1 MCLGLMRFYLAKY
14 ISKHKLG
21 EEMKLELIRYRTC
34 GWIFLFLNM
43 TLTVII
49 FFMVY
54 WNRTFEH
61 HEITAI
67 TLAAYTFVTF
77 TMAIINL
84 IKYRKYNSPVLSAG
98 KAINLAAAC
107 VSMLTLESTLL
118 TTFHD
123 GTLGLMGQ
131 KIMLGATGA
140 AISIFIII
148 MAIYMIV
155 QSNKKLK
162 LLKMEEE

>member
-1 MCLGLMRFYLAKY
+1 M
-14 ISKHKLG
+14 
-21 EEMKLELIRYRTC
+21 ELIRYRTC
-34 GWIFLFLNM
+34 GWIFLIMNM

-84 IKYRKYNSPVLSAG
+84 VKYRKYNSPILSAQ

-107 VSMLTLESTLL
+107 VSMLTLESTML
-118 TTFHD
+118 TTFGD
-123 GTLGLMGQ
+123 GTMDLTA
-131 KIMLGATGA
+131 KRIMLGATGTV
-140 AISIFIII
+140 ISIVIII

-162 LLKMEEE
+162 LLKKAEE